1 MSQDHVNCID
11 CLHFDLRSAPAMAK
25 QGYGTC
31 AKDGRPGRF
40 ESATFNRTCRM
51 FEAGPTETSQKR
63 RAWLEAERQRF
74 EEKIMGAA

>member
-1 MSQDHVNCID
+1 MTDHVNCID

-31 AKDGRPGRF
+31 AKDGRAGRY
-40 ESATFNRTCRM
+40 ESATFSRICRM
-51 FEAGPTETSQKR
+51 FQSAPTETSQKR